1 MPSFHWPRT
10 SIHENMWNS
19 KSCPE
24 GLPHRKNG
32 AMASRQTPA
41 NTNAREIGFLSK
53 WPLAYLKPLIS
64 CRDAACRVSTGG
76 RALRRRD
83 EQFYC
88 IRKFSEKLTGAKSF
102 RRDIEVI
109 CDQRFFIQR
118 ITGPQQFQEWILGVG
133 SVPGLVEVNGVGD
146 ERARR
151 SFQLRSSAGLAGK
164 KFDEVA
170 DALALLF
177 CPGREFDAHAMSRVH
192 DPDQTFGVNLHSS
205 GAQAQVNG
213 GGLRERRFCLHI
225 AAAQTQVRQFTL
237 AGGVGFF
244 GQSIV

>member
-102 RRDIEVI
+102 RRGCRD
-109 CDQRFFIQR
+109 
-118 ITGPQQFQEWILGVG
+118 
-133 SVPGLVEVNGVGD
+133 N
-146 ERARR
+146 
-151 SFQLRSSAGLAGK
+151 LRSTLEQTTGDWADTKDGASPWFPCLLDRFLLDRGRDSANAYWLTSM
-164 KFDEVA
+164 D
-170 DALALLF
+170 
-177 CPGREFDAHAMSRVH
+177 
-192 DPDQTFGVNLHSS
+192 
-205 GAQAQVNG
+205 
-213 GGLRERRFCLHI
+213 
-225 AAAQTQVRQFTL
+225 
-237 AGGVGFF
+237 
-244 GQSIV
+244 